1 MNKNRKHELFHRHP
15 DNPILSVEDW
25 LYDANSVFNAAAVDD
40 W

>member
-15 DNPILSVEDW
+15 DNPILSVEDRP
-25 LYDANSVFNAAAVDD
+25 YDANSVFNAAAVDD